1 MVNLNFAIAYDNC
14 RLASSPRGVPSW
26 CRPPSMLPQ
35 MAIASASA
43 YGRVIVAANY
53 QGGIQVLEN
62 LARPHWL

>member
-1 MVNLNFAIAYDNC
+1 
-14 RLASSPRGVPSW
+14 
-26 CRPPSMLPQ
+26 MLPQ
-35 MAIASASA
+35 RAIASASA